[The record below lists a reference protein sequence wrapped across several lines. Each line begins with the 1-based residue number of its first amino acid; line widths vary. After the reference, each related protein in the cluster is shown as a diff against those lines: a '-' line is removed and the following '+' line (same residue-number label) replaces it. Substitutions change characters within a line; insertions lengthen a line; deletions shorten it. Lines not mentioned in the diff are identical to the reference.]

1 MSERNKSIFN
11 MTEEELKE
19 KGVTIAQ
26 QYLIKR
32 DCSVEDTFDFDNA
45 RFIYASDCNT
55 PVIIK
60 LTCNTKIDDESLP
73 EFETDANA
81 IQQAKNHLLLHIFYK
96 KESLLLSKNF
106 VSIIFLPPR
115 KYSAAQPSRFV
126 FAPAVWHGL
135 PVPPNGV
142 NI

>member
-26 QYLIKR
+26 HYLIKR
-32 DCSVEDTFDFDNA
+32 DYSVEDTFDFDNA
-45 RFIYASDCNT
+45 TFIYASDCNT

-73 EFETDANA
+73 EFETDVNA
-81 IQQAKNHLLLHIFYK
+81 IQQAKNHLNRF
-96 KESLLLSKNF
+96 LSEHEDIDYCRF
-106 VSIIFLPPR
+106 DLIAI
-115 KYSAAQPSRFV
+115 KYFDSNTV
-126 FAPAVWHGL
+126 GL
-135 PVPPNGV
+135 RHLV
-142 NI
+142 NLAEKFRIDL